1 MFIELEADIPESREI
16 RLTLPPD
23 TPTGRVR
30 VTVSAVSPPDH
41 TTRPTHPKLAREH
54 DAFRSLLPDLLRD
67 STGKHVAIHDGQVIA
82 FGDSAVAV
90 LTAAERTH
98 PGAFPLV
105 RLVSDQPRL
114 PERLPSI
121 CHPRGAA

>member
-1 MFIELEADIPESREI
+1 MLIELEADIPESREI

-30 VTVSAVSPPDH
+30 VTVSAVTPAATP
-41 TTRPTHPKLAREH
+41 PTHPKLAREH
-54 DAFRSLLPDLLRD
+54 DAFRAMLPGLLRD
-67 STGKHVAIHDGQVIA
+67 HPGKHVAIHDGRVIA
-82 FGDSAVAV
+82 VGDSAVAV

-105 RLVSDQPRL
+105 RLVSDQSRPL
-114 PERLPSI
+114 ERLPSI
-121 CHPRGAA
+121 RHPRGAA